1 MKKILSMVALAATA
15 ALMSSCVIEEQKE
28 CEKNKTGEI
37 TVVNANPFAIQVDVI
52 NSETGALNEIRPL
65 AANESTTY
73 TMAAGKQATIQVKP
87 AGWTWTD
94 VGYRT
99 PVECGTETY
108 SWEYCNFRTNS
119 YAKLVSIK
127 NNTGYKSVVDI
138 GYGSQQWAGEI
149 ILENNET
156 AYYYNVRAGNIY
168 FWHRYFGQTTQT
180 TSDWYTVGLCG
191 TLNFTWNASGLKNG
205 IITSETKQVT
215 EYKPFESLGVSNI
228 VK

>member
-52 NSETGALNEIRPL
+52 NSETGALNEIRSL

-73 TMAAGKQATIQVKP
+73 TMAAGVQATIQVKP
-87 AGWTWTD
+87 TGWLWTN
-94 VGYRT
+94 VAYRT

-108 SWEYCNFRTNS
+108 SWEFCNYGTNS
-119 YAKLVSIK
+119 YAKLVTVK
-127 NNTGYKSVVDI
+127 NNTGYSMIVDV
-138 GYGSQQWAGEI
+138 YSYTSSSFAGE
-149 ILENNET
+149 LSLT
-156 AYYYNVRAGNIY
+156 TGQTGYYYNVRSGNFKVWGKY
-168 FWHRYFGQTTQT
+168 TGGSWFYT
-180 TSDWYTVGLCG
+180 TSTYSVNTCG
-191 TLNFTWNASGLKNG
+191 TFDFTWSPGLK
-205 IITSETKQVT
+205 SEKSMEIKPST
-215 EYKPFESLGVSNI
+215 EFNPFESLGVSNI